1 MRIVIAH
8 DDPEFRESV
17 TAALQAARYETR
29 AFAGSM
35 EAIDALQA
43 AEQIELLITRVAFPE
58 GTPNGVALARMARHK
73 KPGIRV
79 LFAAREE
86 FAEHTE
92 GLGEFLSMPA
102 TGAEIVAAVE
112 RVLAAAKL

>member
-58 GTPNGVALARMARHK
+58 GTPNGVTRRNH
-73 KPGIRV
+73 
-79 LFAAREE
+79 
-86 FAEHTE
+86 E
-92 GLGEFLSMPA
+92 GLSTNHFRRGK
-102 TGAEIVAAVE
+102 
-112 RVLAAAKL
+112 AAAPLPSG